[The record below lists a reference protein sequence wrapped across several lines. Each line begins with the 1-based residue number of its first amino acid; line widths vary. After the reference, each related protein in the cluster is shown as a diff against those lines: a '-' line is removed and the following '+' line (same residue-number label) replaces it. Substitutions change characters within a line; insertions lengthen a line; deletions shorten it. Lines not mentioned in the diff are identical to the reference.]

1 MGVAVGSGVRV
12 GVSVGVGDSVA
23 VAVLVGVAVS
33 AGVAV
38 DVAVFVGVAEGVPG
52 PGVGVSV
59 PAGVGV
65 AVGVS
70 SAEGSGVSPAAG
82 VFVGTLAT
90 VVGSPLASVGSGV
103 SNSEGRIACIGVE
116 VGVRGLGVLVGV
128 GVAAGPLEHDPQ
140 AIVSQTRINKSK
152 LARVPLHQPR
162 RAPKKDVIPRTHP
175 PQKSG
180 ACAGINV
187 TKKEDLMF
195 FSNVGVRGKSS
206 APHSIFVCASPQ
218 NARCDELV
226 LFQ

>member
-1 MGVAVGSGVRV
+1 MAVGVAVGSGVRV

-23 VAVLVGVAVS
+23 VAVVVAVAVGVAVS
-33 AGVAV
+33 
-38 DVAVFVGVAEGVPG
+38 VGVAEGVPG

-65 AVGVS
+65 AVDVGSAEGGGVS
-70 SAEGSGVSPAAG
+70 SRAG
-82 VFVGTLAT
+82 VFVSTLGT
-90 VVGSPLASVGSGV
+90 VVGSPLASVGSSV
-103 SNSEGRIACIGVE
+103 SGGEGRIACMG
-116 VGVRGLGVLVGV
+116 VGVGVGGLGVLVGV
-128 GVAAGPLEHDPQ
+128 GVATGPLEHDPQ

-152 LARVPLHQPR
+152 LARIPLHQPR
-162 RAPKKDVIPRTHP
+162 RAPKKDVIPRTHL
-175 PQKSG
+175 PQQSG

-195 FSNVGVRGKSS
+195 FSNVGARGKSS

-226 LFQ
+226 LFR